1 MVQDA
6 PARDLLRTAG
16 DFFAV
21 HGDIAGAVFLRRNAE
36 RVQRPDDRLQTAV
49 VVERPR
55 LVGYE
60 RIVEVPKV
68 MIDRPAA
75 RHPAHDGN
83 TPVQKRTHMH
93 LPADI
98 LIAPDDDSRPVAPQ
112 QQHIALTVGAEHIVL
127 KRLIKIRVMRCCF
140 DLNHAE
146 ILPFLISFFIL
157 SQVSTKNNR
166 KLRARTESLPHRRRW
181 PEGPGNSFNFWKS

>member
-1 MVQDA
+1 
-6 PARDLLRTAG
+6 
-16 DFFAV
+16 
-21 HGDIAGAVFLRRNAE
+21 
-36 RVQRPDDRLQTAV
+36 
-49 VVERPR
+49 
-55 LVGYE
+55 
-60 RIVEVPKV
+60 

-127 KRLIKIRVMRCCF
+127 KRLIKKRVMRCCF

-166 KLRARTESLPHRRRW
+166 KLRARTESLPHWGRW
-181 PEGPGNSFNFWKS
+181 PEGPDEGRGTVSIFGNLKQNTTASTASVCSASLRSQLPRRGNVINLRRFNIS